1 MSTILAE
8 RFLMNLHGWNL
19 GFVLFCGSIAVALPA
34 NAASVDE
41 NIRAIKSVGPDGEK
55 HGIAIA
61 AVKEL
66 SKASVDSL
74 PVVLKSFEG
83 ASPLAVNWL
92 RSAVDT
98 IADRAL
104 KQTGKLPKESLETFV
119 KDTARSPEARRLA
132 YEWLLKVD
140 ATASDR
146 LIPGMLNDSSPEFR
160 RDAVE
165 RLIAQ
170 ATKVHEAGDKA
181 DETKLLQQA
190 LSGAIDDDQV
200 KAVVKSLR
208 ELGETVD
215 LQKHFG
221 FLTEW
226 SLIGPFDN
234 VDLKGFAV
242 AYPPE
247 KELNLKAKYQGKA
260 GEVEWKTF
268 STEDEYGT
276 FDIAKKTEP
285 FKGAVMYA
293 TTTFVADKDRDV
305 EIRLGTPNAW
315 KVWVNGV
322 QIFARDEYH
331 RGTFLDQYKV
341 SVKLKP
347 GPNVILLKV
356 CQNEQKEEWA
366 QDWKFQL
373 RVCAKSGV
381 AVLPTATK

>member
-1 MSTILAE
+1 MSFY
-8 RFLMNLHGWNL
+8 RWKF
-19 GFVLFCGSIAVALPA
+19 GFALVCGAFAFALPA
-34 NAASVDE
+34 MAASVEE
-41 NIRAIKSVGPDGEK
+41 NIRVIKSVGPEGEK
-55 HGIAIA
+55 HGPAIK

-66 SKASVDSL
+66 SNASVEAV
-74 PVVLKSFEG
+74 PVLLKSFEG
-83 ASPLAVNWL
+83 ANPLAVNWL
-92 RSAVDT
+92 RSAVDS
-98 IADRAL
+98 IADRTL
-104 KQTGKLPKESLETFV
+104 KQTGNLPKESLEAFV

-132 YEWLLKVD
+132 YEWLVKVD

-146 LIPGMLNDSSPEFR
+146 LIPGMLNDASPEFR

-165 RLIAQ
+165 RLISQ
-170 ATKVHEAGDKA
+170 ATKAHEASDKSE
-181 DETKLLQQA
+181 ETKLLQQA

-215 LQKHFG
+215 LKKHFG

-234 VDLKGFAV
+234 VGLKGFDI

-247 KELNLKAKYQGKA
+247 RELNLKAKYQGKM

-268 STEDEYGT
+268 ATEDEYGT

-293 TTTFVADKDRDV
+293 TTTFNADKERDV

-381 AVLPTATK
+381 AVLPVAIK